1 MNWKRWLS
9 GMALSVVMLTA
20 LPIAAQAADYGFTTA
35 APQDFYKSGSY
46 EEVYGS
52 QYNYGGKNVVDYQI
66 PELEYGLFSTTQTGV
81 MERTTLP
88 GLQAAVATGNGTGG
102 SGYGISGGGPVTVLT
117 EAGTGSGG
125 TGAFLPPTS
134 VSQPGTSQNVT
145 QKPVYTSVE
154 GMKRSDGSIGTVKI
168 PSLGINMK
176 VWEGETNASM
186 KKGLGHYSSTSAWD
200 GNVGVCGHN
209 RGAKYTIGS
218 IKNLEYGDTI
228 TYTTVHGTRTYSV
241 VSVKTISNSDWS
253 YLQATSDNRIT
264 LTTCLANQPEKRI
277 CVQAV
282 QKTA

>member
-1 MNWKRWLS
+1 MKRFLS
-9 GMALSVVMLTA
+9 KILLTAAALSA
-20 LPIAAQAADYGFTTA
+20 LMVSAQAMDYNFSTA

-46 EEVYGS
+46 EDVYGS

-88 GLQAAVATGNGTGG
+88 GLQAAVATNSGSAG
-102 SGYGISGGGPVTVLT
+102 SGYGVSGGGPITVLT
-117 EAGTGSGG
+117 EAGSSAGG
-125 TGAFLPPTS
+125 MEAFLPPTS
-134 VSQPGTSQNVT
+134 VSQPGSSQNTT
-145 QKPVYTSVE
+145 QKTAYTSIE

-168 PSLGINMK
+168 PSLDINMK

-218 IKNLEYGDTI
+218 IKNLKKGDTI
-228 TYTTVHGTRTYSV
+228 TYNTVNGTRTYAV
-241 VSVKTISNSDWS
+241 ETVTTISNDDWS

-264 LTTCLANQPEKRI
+264 ITTCLADHPESRI
-277 CVQAV
+277 CVQGV
-282 QKTA
+282 EVR